1 MNLNSGPW
9 ENADDTRRAD
19 MPHLKTAIAEARS
32 RMLKRRFPNLAD
44 DQAREIAWSEERWQA
59 ILKKAR
65 R

>member
-1 MNLNSGPW
+1 
-9 ENADDTRRAD
+9 